1 MRKFALIA
9 VFALSSAS
17 FAVEGP
23 LDRIR
28 ERRESRVETRHHE
41 PVSVVVD
48 KDGKPALLLSDGTLA
63 PVVSK
68 NGKLTATA
76 PAKEQSGV
84 KVIQRGQQP
93 VIKLNRN

>member
-9 VFALSSAS
+9 VLALSSAN
-17 FAVEGP
+17 FAVAGP

-48 KDGKPALLLSDGTLA
+48 KSGKPALLLRDGTLA
-63 PVVSK
+63 PITSK
-68 NGKLTATA
+68 DGKLSATI
-76 PAKEQSGV
+76 PAKEKGV
-84 KVIQRGQQP
+84 KVHQSGKQPDIQL
-93 VIKLNRN
+93 KN

>member
-9 VFALSSAS
+9 VLALSSAN
-17 FAVEGP
+17 FAVAGP

-48 KDGKPALLLSDGTLA
+48 KSGKPALLLRDGTLA
-63 PVVSK
+63 PITARMANLAPRFPPRRRALRYTRVASS
-68 NGKLTATA
+68 LTF
-76 PAKEQSGV
+76 S
-84 KVIQRGQQP
+84 
-93 VIKLNRN
+93 